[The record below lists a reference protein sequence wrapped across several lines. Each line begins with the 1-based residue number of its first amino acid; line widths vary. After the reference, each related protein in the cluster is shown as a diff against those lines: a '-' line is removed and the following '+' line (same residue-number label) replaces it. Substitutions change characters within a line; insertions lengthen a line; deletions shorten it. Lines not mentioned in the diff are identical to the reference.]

1 MNRESSQGGLNYL
14 RHSGSH
20 GTRWVGRGQGVARQE
35 ETDEGDRARRHER
48 RDLVKA
54 GSVLRHVPRDCG
66 LHQHPKNQQLTEGI
80 NMKQDMAARSA
91 NRSLTSKAV
100 MYKGLGG
107 YDVIEFVERTVRTP
121 AAGEVRIEVKAAAV
135 NPIDIL
141 FRDPGFANLTSNI
154 VPGMD
159 AAGVVESVG
168 PGVSRL
174 HPGQKVIAAVN
185 PARPEGG
192 AQAQHIVVPAA
203 SVVPIPE
210 GVSLAQAP
218 ILLMTGLTA
227 LNAQEIAALKK
238 GQILAVSG
246 GAGLLAQYAIAAAK
260 RQGIKVIADA
270 KPADAEMVRGY
281 GAYIVVERGSGFAKA
296 IRRELPNGVDALLDT
311 AVLGEKSFGA
321 IRDGGI
327 YIPVRGWGDN
337 PAERGIKIK
346 PMTVSSVLE
355 RTEWLELLRNMVA
368 SGEIKLRVVE
378 KYAPTKAADAQ
389 SALVAGSPRGRP
401 VIVF

>member
-1 MNRESSQGGLNYL
+1 MSDQSSNR
-14 RHSGSH
+14 
-20 GTRWVGRGQGVARQE
+20 
-35 ETDEGDRARRHER
+35 
-48 RDLVKA
+48 
-54 GSVLRHVPRDCG
+54 P
-66 LHQHPKNQQLTEGI
+66 
-80 NMKQDMAARSA
+80 
-91 NRSLTSKAV
+91 LTSKAV
-100 MYKGLGG
+100 TYKALGG
-107 YDVIEFVERTVRTP
+107 PEVIEYVERTVRAP

-135 NPIDIL
+135 NPVDL
-141 FRDPGFANLTSNI
+141 MFRDPGWPNMTSSI

-159 AAGVVESVG
+159 AAGVIESVG

-185 PARPEGG
+185 PVRPEGG

-203 SVVPIPE
+203 SVVPVPE
-210 GVSLAQAP
+210 GVSLAQAS

-227 LNAQEIAALKK
+227 LNALQIAALKK

-260 RQGIKVIADA
+260 RQGIKVIVDA
-270 KPADAEMVRGY
+270 YPADAELVRGY
-281 GAYIVVERGSGFAKA
+281 GADIVVERGPGFAKA

-311 AVLGEKSFGA
+311 ASLGEEGEESFGA

-327 YIPVRGWGDN
+327 YIPVRGWGDK

-346 PMTVSSVLE
+346 PMTVSGVLE

-368 SGEIKLRVVE
+368 AGEIKLRVVE
-378 KYAPTKAADAQ
+378 EYAPTKAADAQ
-389 SALVAGSPRGRP
+389 RALVAGSPRGRP
-401 VIVF
+401 VILF

>member
-1 MNRESSQGGLNYL
+1 
-14 RHSGSH
+14 
-20 GTRWVGRGQGVARQE
+20 
-35 ETDEGDRARRHER
+35 
-48 RDLVKA
+48 
-54 GSVLRHVPRDCG
+54 
-66 LHQHPKNQQLTEGI
+66 
-80 NMKQDMAARSA
+80 MKQDMAARSA

-100 MYKGLGG
+100 TYKSLGG
-107 YDVIEFVERTVRTP
+107 YEVIEFVERTVRAP
-121 AAGEVRIEVKAAAV
+121 AAGEVRIEVKAAGV
-135 NPIDIL
+135 NPADIL
-141 FRDPGFANLTSNI
+141 FRDPGWPNMTSNI

-159 AAGVVESVG
+159 AAGVIESVG

-227 LNAQEIAALKK
+227 LNALEIAALKK

-270 KPADAEMVRGY
+270 KPADAELVRGY
-281 GAYIVVERGSGFAKA
+281 GADIVVERGPGFAKA
-296 IRRELPNGVDALLDT
+296 IRRELPNGADALLDT
-311 AVLGEKSFGA
+311 ASLGEESFAA

-327 YIPVRGWGDN
+327 YIPVRGWGDS

-378 KYAPTKAADAQ
+378 EYAPTKAADAQ
-389 SALVAGSPRGRP
+389 RALVAGSPRGRP
-401 VIVF
+401 VILF